1 VIKVVH
7 VITGLE
13 ADGAE
18 TVLYTVASRMN
29 RSRFESEVIS
39 LIEPGPMAARLEAAG
54 IRVRSLGMRRGSANP
69 LRVLRLASWIKQSQP
84 NLVQTWMYHADLL
97 GGVAARLAGKPVVW
111 GIHHSNLEPGQ
122 NKRLTIWTARICEV
136 LSPWIPKRIVCCS
149 EASRIAHTEFG
160 YDEDKIEVIPNGFD
174 LRAFQP
180 NPAARTSLR
189 QELGLPAETPL
200 VGMAA
205 RFHVQKGHRNFVEAA
220 AKLHARM
227 PEAHFVLCGAGVDVE
242 NAELTG
248 WVKQFGAGL
257 KQVCHLLG
265 RRSDMSRLFAAMDV
279 ATSASISEAFPMA
292 VGEAMAC
299 GTPCVVTD
307 VGDSAL
313 IVGDAGKVV
322 PPDNP
327 QALADA
333 WESLLTAGAAA
344 RKQLGQRARSRVEQC
359 FDVDAIVERY
369 QKLYREVLAV
379 SGPSSA
385 QQSSVAPLVG

>member
-29 RSRFESEVIS
+29 RTRFESEVIS

-54 IRVRSLGMRRGSANP
+54 IRVRSLGMKRGSANP
-69 LRVLRLASWIKQSQP
+69 LHVLRLARWIKESQP

-97 GGVAARLAGKPVVW
+97 GGLAARLAGKPVVW
-111 GIHHSNLEPGQ
+111 GIHHSNLDPGQ

-136 LSPWIPKRIVCCS
+136 LSPWLPKRIVCCS
-149 EASRIAHTEFG
+149 EASRMAHAEFG
-160 YDEDKIEVIPNGFD
+160 YDEDKMEVIPNGFD
-174 LRAFQP
+174 LRVFQP
-180 NPAARTSLR
+180 DPAARTGLR
-189 QELGLPAETPL
+189 QELGLAADASL
-200 VGMAA
+200 IGMAA
-205 RFHVQKGHRNFVEAA
+205 RFHVQKGHRNFVAAA

-227 PEAHFVLCGAGVDVE
+227 PHVHFVLCGARVDAN
-242 NAELTG
+242 NAELAA
-248 WVKQFGAGL
+248 WIQQSSGL
-257 KQVCHLLG
+257 NDVCHLLG
-265 RRSDMSRLFAAMDV
+265 RRKDMNRLFAAFDV
-279 ATSASISEAFPMA
+279 ATTPSVSEAFPMA

-313 IVGDAGKVV
+313 IVGDTGKVV
-322 PPDNP
+322 PAENP
-327 QALADA
+327 LALADA
-333 WESLLTAGAAA
+333 WESLLAAGAAA
-344 RKQLGQRARSRVEQC
+344 RKELGQAARNRVERC

-369 QKLYREVLAV
+369 QKLYREVLAL